1 MTQKEALRANPLFQ
15 DLSEDDLEK
24 VLEVVEEKIFKA
36 DGEIFDETLPG
47 RELYI
52 ILKGKIRIVKST
64 RDGGRQTLS
73 MLKEGNFFGELSL
86 LDGRKHSATAEAVED
101 SVLLVITQ
109 DGLRQ
114 IEQKHPKIALTVIK
128 NMALKISGMLRQMN
142 EQFIGMVN
150 YMW

>member
-1 MTQKEALRANPLFQ
+1 MIQKEALRANPLFQ
-15 DLSEDDLEK
+15 DLAEDDLKK
-24 VLEVVEEKIFKA
+24 VLEVVEEKTFKA
-36 DGEIFDETLPG
+36 GGEIFDETLPG

-73 MLKEGNFFGELSL
+73 ILKEGNFFGELSL

-109 DGLRQ
+109 DGLRK
-114 IEQKHPKIALTVIK
+114 IEDEHPEIALTVIK